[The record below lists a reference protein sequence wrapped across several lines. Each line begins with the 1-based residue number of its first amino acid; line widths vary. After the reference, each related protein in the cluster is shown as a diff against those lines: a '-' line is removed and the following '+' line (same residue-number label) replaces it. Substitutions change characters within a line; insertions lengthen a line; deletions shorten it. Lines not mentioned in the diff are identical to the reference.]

1 MEKNKEVLLNEG
13 SAHLHVLIGD
23 FEKNENKVVVRGL
36 TILRHETPTGHF
48 AEHQTLLLEEGEW
61 VLARQVE
68 FNPFDRTVT
77 QIWD

>member
-23 FEKNENKVVVRGL
+23 FEKNENKVVVKGL
-36 TILRHETPTGHF
+36 TILRHETPTGKF
-48 AEHQTLLLEEGEW
+48 AEHQTLLLEEGKW